1 MKRNEEILKN
11 LWDTIKKNNQC
22 PKRVPEE
29 EMGEKWIESL
39 FKQIIADNFPNMGR
53 DLDIQVLRLIGN
65 SRISIKKVFSKT
77 HYNKM
82 SKMKK
87 RGF

>member
-1 MKRNEEILKN
+1 MHHWSPRRRRK
-11 LWDTIKKNNQC
+11 
-22 PKRVPEE
+22 
-29 EMGEKWIESL
+29 GEKWVESL
-39 FKQIIADNFPNMGR
+39 QIITENFPNVGR

-65 SRISIKKVFSKT
+65 TGISIKKKIFSKT

-82 SKMKK
+82 SKIKK